1 MKFNAGFAIDV
12 MGDYPQ
18 KLIPVSV
25 NPTIEADYGF
35 DADGFIEVYYAVIHL
50 GGRETDLNL
59 KDDTVMNWIKSGC
72 EWHAQTK

>member
-25 NPTIEADYGF
+25 NPTIEA
-35 DADGFIEVYYAVIHL
+35 V
-50 GGRETDLNL
+50 
-59 KDDTVMNWIKSGC
+59 
-72 EWHAQTK
+72 